1 MLRRIV
7 IVIKFVC
14 FNKIFAVSYIE
25 KKTSLVNFCTRV
37 LTKEG
42 SMWDEEKDFEILDEV
57 EEYDLETW
65 EEMELSVGQPPEDW
79 AGSLDITP
87 DDYGVD
93 LDRPAGR
100 RQGSNPLDEL
110 APPEDIED

>member
-1 MLRRIV
+1 MSTPRP
-7 IVIKFVC
+7 
-14 FNKIFAVSYIE
+14 AVGEWYR
-25 KKTSLVNFCTRV
+25 TL
-37 LTKEG
+37 EG
-42 SMWDEEKDFEILDEV
+42 ETLEVVAYDPDEETIEVQFYDGTV

-65 EEMELSVGQPPEDW
+65 EEMELSVGEPPEDW

-100 RQGSNPLDEL
+100 RQSSNPLDEL
-110 APPEDIED
+110 AAPEDVED